1 MVGITI
7 EIEIGQVSRITLNLY
22 TRNVW
27 SAIDTWH
34 QKNKDYFFAS
44 QKKMRIDFR
53 LRLADWKFS
62 LCLQKQEVKV
72 NGP

>member
-1 MVGITI
+1 MFGQPSIPGIKKAKI
-7 EIEIGQVSRITLNLY
+7 I
-22 TRNVW
+22 
-27 SAIDTWH
+27 
-34 QKNKDYFFAS
+34 FFAS

>member
-1 MVGITI
+1 
-7 EIEIGQVSRITLNLY
+7 LNLD
-22 TRNVW
+22 TKNVW